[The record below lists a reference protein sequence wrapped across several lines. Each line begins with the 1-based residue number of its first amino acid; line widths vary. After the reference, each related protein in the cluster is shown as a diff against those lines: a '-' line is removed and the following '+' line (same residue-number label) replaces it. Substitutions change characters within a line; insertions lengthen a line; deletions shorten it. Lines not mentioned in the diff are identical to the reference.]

1 MFRLTCFGLRN
12 AAADLGAKIPVHRF
26 AERSREYQQIGW
38 EVLFAWG
45 CCQKGVEISSQSRV
59 ALCCSAHA
67 GCSVRCPS
75 SLKLDDPVYL
85 APLVAEADVVC
96 PELAAMLKNF
106 FHELQWIPTGDNG
119 ALSDTSLLELCVLSI
134 RAIGVLPPFFCGGK
148 WRLVGADPLA
158 SVVDLDVVRL
168 FRTWKR
174 IFCWITF
181 WKCSFCDVDVGS
193 GFAACWHGGHGS
205 VVGCLQLKAAFKF
218 LGCDWYRYGLIARDQ
233 ASCGASLRC
242 TVRRIH

>member
-1 MFRLTCFGLRN
+1 
-12 AAADLGAKIPVHRF
+12 
-26 AERSREYQQIGW
+26 
-38 EVLFAWG
+38 
-45 CCQKGVEISSQSRV
+45 
-59 ALCCSAHA
+59 
-67 GCSVRCPS
+67 
-75 SLKLDDPVYL
+75 
-85 APLVAEADVVC
+85 
-96 PELAAMLKNF
+96 MLKNF

-181 WKCSFCDVDVGS
+181 
-193 GFAACWHGGHGS
+193 
-205 VVGCLQLKAAFKF
+205 
-218 LGCDWYRYGLIARDQ
+218 
-233 ASCGASLRC
+233 
-242 TVRRIH
+242 